1 MKNNKTPTNDIC
13 AEKIFNSFVWFK
25 DEKIYLSQKV
35 PTIVAI
41 FLILIM
47 PPEIKIIYAMKET
60 RCSCGG
66 KLHKHE
72 IKEWK
77 MNKKFTIFKQRYK
90 CKSCGKTIT
99 TPLNGL
105 SDKYCNYTSKII
117 DLALKIDSIEHT
129 SYKNKAKLLKNELG
143 LKINRSTVYLHKK
156 KRYPNYSQ
164 AKRKGI
170 QKLLKEKNIGLSGV
184 YNYDEE
190 FIGNK
195 NQKYARLSLIDANTR
210 VIIND
215 QKIPKEQFTSDFIE
229 IFLTYSL
236 KDLSIYNDPTRANPR
251 HPLLLPDLKKDIIV
265 TDGDK
270 AYPKILEKIGV
281 EQHLCA
287 FHKIMNQRTFT
298 WKQQRIITRKQKS
311 YENKKA
317 KNTETIKKQ
326 KSKGKSKKGRPSKKD
341 KKRNNKINKI
351 NECNTK
357 NKKYRKEIKKLKSK
371 NKLYEEY
378 STKIS
383 ELFQS
388 DSLTSANRKFNTLY
402 NRKQYLPPEMDNY
415 LENFKKEKDKL
426 FNYLEND
433 LIPKTNNNI
442 EGFYKHTM
450 KKYYKN
456 KFITSEGIDMF
467 LDLSEIRWY
476 EEVVFKQKIEIQ
488 TDDIW
493 HKLITNYDNP

>member
-1 MKNNKTPTNDIC
+1 
-13 AEKIFNSFVWFK
+13 
-25 DEKIYLSQKV
+25 
-35 PTIVAI
+35 
-41 FLILIM
+41 
-47 PPEIKIIYAMKET
+47 
-60 RCSCGG
+60 
-66 KLHKHE
+66 
-72 IKEWK
+72 
-77 MNKKFTIFKQRYK
+77 
-90 CKSCGKTIT
+90 
-99 TPLNGL
+99 
-105 SDKYCNYTSKII
+105 
-117 DLALKIDSIEHT
+117 
-129 SYKNKAKLLKNELG
+129 
-143 LKINRSTVYLHKK
+143 
-156 KRYPNYSQ
+156 
-164 AKRKGI
+164 
-170 QKLLKEKNIGLSGV
+170 
-184 YNYDEE
+184 
-190 FIGNK
+190 
-195 NQKYARLSLIDANTR
+195 
-210 VIIND
+210 
-215 QKIPKEQFTSDFIE
+215 
-229 IFLTYSL
+229 
-236 KDLSIYNDPTRANPR
+236 
-251 HPLLLPDLKKDIIV
+251 
-265 TDGDK
+265 
-270 AYPKILEKIGV
+270 
-281 EQHLCA
+281 
-287 FHKIMNQRTFT
+287 MNQRTFT

-326 KSKGKSKKGRPSKKD
+326 KSKGKSKKGRPSKKI

-371 NKLYEEY
+371 NKLYEEC